1 MIDKHGQGEC
11 PVKRSHVFAGVIIG
25 LVGSLGASAAGA
37 TAPEVRVDIPQPQI
51 TIGAGEEL
59 LWLAQNS
66 SSNLSAAQQEQLDEL
81 LRQGQSRVAANDP
94 AGAIAIYQQ
103 AAQIDPQNARIFSG
117 IGYLQIQQGNYTEA
131 ITAYRR
137 AVALDRGNLAFRYG
151 LAHSLYHSDQL
162 TEALATYREILASH
176 PREANAYLG
185 IGSIQLQQ
193 GDTEAALATYLELV
207 RLAPGNAQAYEALGN
222 LYIQQED
229 YEQALTYL
237 NRGVRASSTNKDSLY
252 VSIASLY
259 LLQDNLSAAR
269 SAASEALAL
278 NSTNAQAQ
286 HQMGYIFYQE
296 GNREAA
302 FEHLMRAVRID
313 PELVAAHALLGG
325 ILLERE
331 QYLQAVLSYR
341 RVVEARPD
349 DPAAFYNLGLA
360 LWGQGFQ
367 AQAVSN
373 VDLARSMYERQGNT
387 EGAERAVALM
397 EFWGVAP

>member
-1 MIDKHGQGEC
+1 M
-11 PVKRSHVFAGVIIG
+11 KRSHVFAGVMVS
-25 LVGSLGASAAGA
+25 LVGSMGASGAFAAA
-37 TAPEVRVDIPQPQI
+37 PDLTTTRPSLTAWAAQESRLI
-51 TIGAGEEL
+51 
-59 LWLAQNS
+59 AQNS

-81 LRQGQSRVAANDP
+81 LRQGQARVAANDP
-94 AGAIAIYQQ
+94 AGAIAAYQQ

-117 IGYLQIQQGNYTEA
+117 IGYLHIQQGNYTEA
-131 ITAYRR
+131 VTAYRR

-151 LAHSLYHSDQL
+151 LAHSLFHSDQP

-193 GDTEAALATYLELV
+193 GDNDAALATYQELV

-229 YEQALTYL
+229 YDQALTYL
-237 NRGVRASSTNKDSLY
+237 NRGVRASSSNKDSLY

-259 LLQDNLSAAR
+259 LLQENFPAAR
-269 SAASEALAL
+269 SAATQALAL

-286 HQMGYIFYQE
+286 NQMGYILYQE
-296 GNREAA
+296 GDRESA
-302 FEHLMRAVRID
+302 FEHLVRAVRLNPDLI
-313 PELVAAHALLGG
+313 AAHALLGEL
-325 ILLERE
+325 LLERE
-331 QYLQAVLSYR
+331 QFLQAVLSYR
-341 RVVEARPD
+341 RVVDARPD

-360 LWGQGFQ
+360 LWGQGLQ

-373 VDLARSMYERQGNT
+373 VELARYMYERQGNT
-387 EGAERAVALM
+387 EGAERAVALIN
-397 EFWGVAP
+397 FWGIER